1 MFENSS
7 NNGHRRSTFNFMG
20 WVVKGKESPS
30 RWPPPHFGKNS
41 QKIPFFFGRPPLG
54 KPSFKKNL
62 FCEKVSQTGGR
73 GGHLD
78 FIPLFFLQYNVKA
91 PKYSPPKKIS
101 FHKSPTG
108 GGGHRFMKLFRKI
121 DFFLNDGFP
130 KMWFFCMEIDYWTNQ
145 WWFVPFLA
153 FGGPLGGPGGPGGFL
168 GGQENP
174 KLSISIWDQIKL
186 WDAGFWAKTTCHT
199 MFLIFQAQSGPL
211 GPKKGK
217 FGPI

>member
-1 MFENSS
+1 MQSAECQIILLWGLRNFS
-7 NNGHRRSTFNFMG
+7 GMPHHLHR
-20 WVVKGKESPS
+20 
-30 RWPPPHFGKNS
+30 
-41 QKIPFFFGRPPLG
+41 
-54 KPSFKKNL
+54 
-62 FCEKVSQTGGR
+62 
-73 GGHLD
+73 
-78 FIPLFFLQYNVKA
+78 
-91 PKYSPPKKIS
+91 IS
-101 FHKSPTG
+101 LSSPTPAPIPCCIVYLVFYFLDYTF
-108 GGGHRFMKLFRKI
+108 HISVWLFYFI
-121 DFFLNDGFP
+121 FLYFSPLLESQHFQGPCPSPHQSHFP
-130 KMWFFCMEIDYWTNQ
+130 VVLCIWYSIILIRVIPSEKTEKKTDPFKMWFFCMEIDYWTNQ

-217 FGPI
+217 FGPK